1 MKRSFDDGFAAG
13 REAAAKLADARYA
26 IAREMRDDHGMR
38 ICTGLSVGI
47 RALPP
52 PTQQG
57 DAQ

>member
-26 IAREMRDDHGMR
+26 IALKMRDYHAMR
-38 ICTGLSVGI
+38 ICTGISVAI
-47 RALPP
+47 RALSP